1 MVFAHR
7 GGLGVSYHRKSC
19 EISRD
24 VYYQVKGIL
33 MGYDR
38 MKRERLDLIYGA
50 QYAISGMPHGSGQ
63 GDPTEQR
70 AIKLAY
76 INERLEA
83 VDQAAVLMRAERGN
97 KVGEDFDP
105 IKAYWNYNYFNFQH
119 KRTDKSRNGPCA
131 RTWNNFKDRFS
142 AIIAENLKIF

>member
-1 MVFAHR
+1 M
-7 GGLGVSYHRKSC
+7 SYHRKGC

-38 MKRERLDLIYGA
+38 MKRERVDILYGA
-50 QYAISGMPHGSGQ
+50 QYAISGMPHGSGV

-76 INERLEA
+76 ITERLDA
-83 VDQAAVLMRAERGN
+83 IDQAAVLMRAERGDR
-97 KVGEDFDP
+97 VELDFDP
-105 IKAYWNYNYFNFQH
+105 VRAYWNYNYFNCKH
-119 KRTDKSRNGPCA
+119 VRTAKSRNGPCQ

-142 AIIAENLKIF
+142 ALIAEKLKIF